1 MNALHAFPYVVWD
14 DISAAPLDPAKVTE
28 ARKLEIEYAEKKLVW
43 RKIARWQ
50 AKEKGWEIVPVSKA
64 YDDPIYLTET
74 NFAGESLIYAQA
86 KDSGKYDAILR
97 YPAEDSSYE
106 KEKMDLLGL

>member
-1 MNALHAFPYVVWD
+1 MFK
-14 DISAAPLDPAKVTE
+14 S
-28 ARKLEIEYAEKKLVW
+28 
-43 RKIARWQ
+43 
-50 AKEKGWEIVPVSKA
+50 KGWEIVSATEAYEDPVYK
-64 YDDPIYLTET
+64 TET

-86 KDSGKYDAILR
+86 KDSGSYDAILR